1 MDLLASHGVPVTI
14 ERLRECVLEGIR
26 EQAGE
31 GAEARARA
39 LLDYVQAIM
48 SPEQASDVTIF
59 EGQLVSRSV
68 PFIQQSA
75 DGAEKHLRLMGISH
89 LLANMLR
96 SHVEITEDE
105 YITTRYEELTERLS
119 CLERVDVTNQSL
131 DNRLTAVY
139 RGFVELA
146 GTLGL
151 AVFDDYCLL

>member
-1 MDLLASHGVPVTI
+1 MDLLAIQNVPATI
-14 ERLRECVLEGIR
+14 ERLRESMLEGIR

-31 GAEARARA
+31 GADAQARA
-39 LLDYVQAIM
+39 LFDYVQAIM
-48 SPEQASDVTIF
+48 SPEQASDVMIF
-59 EGQLVSRSV
+59 KGQLVSRSV

-75 DGAEKHLRLMGISH
+75 GVSEKHLRLMGISH

-96 SHVEITEDE
+96 PSVEMTEDE
-105 YITTRYEELTERLS
+105 YITTRFEELTERLA
-119 CLERVDVTNQSL
+119 CLERVDVTNPSL

-151 AVFDDYCLL
+151 AAFDDYCLL